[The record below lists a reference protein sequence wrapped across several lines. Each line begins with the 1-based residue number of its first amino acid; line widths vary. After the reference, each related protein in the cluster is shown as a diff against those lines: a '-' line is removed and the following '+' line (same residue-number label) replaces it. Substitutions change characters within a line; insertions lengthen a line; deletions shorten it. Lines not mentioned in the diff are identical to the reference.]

1 MSDNKTESSAAQAVA
16 DRMSDAGEAVLA
28 STDGAE
34 RTQLGWGWSEASE
47 QERRRWF
54 YTPTDHGGLAVADMT
69 PGQYQRTMALVAAG
83 LSEAGYATVTTIMGL
98 ENLLDR
104 TEGFAGFSFSRQRGR
119 DPGEYRLRIFGTPGE
134 RTWGWRFGGHHVS
147 LNNLV
152 VDGELVSS
160 TPCFLGAD
168 PAESPLLGSATLR
181 PLGGAEGLGRALVRS
196 LDEAQLAKAVLCPR
210 APTDIVSGN
219 RTSAG
224 VGDRVVPVGDLF
236 RGRFADPELTSQ
248 MDAVH
253 EAAEQYYGIT
263 EVDHQAVELTATP
276 LGVPASALEADQ
288 RALLLA
294 LLDCYTGRAP
304 EELIEREAARYA
316 GPLLDEVH
324 FAWAGSLE
332 PGSAEPGSAGA
343 CYYRLQGPRLLVEYD
358 NTQRLANHAHSVW
371 RDPEGDFGADALAA
385 HRAAHHS

>member
-1 MSDNKTESSAAQAVA
+1 MSDNQTESGAARAVA
-16 DRMSDAGEAVLA
+16 DRMSDAAEAVLA
-28 STDGAE
+28 GVSGPE
-34 RTQLGWGWSEASE
+34 RSQLGWGWSESAE
-47 QERRRWF
+47 RERRRWF
-54 YTPTDHGGLAVADMT
+54 YTPTDHGGLAVADMA
-69 PGQYQRTMALVAAG
+69 PGQYQRTMALLATG
-83 LSEAGYATVTTIMGL
+83 LSEAAYATVTTIIGL

-104 TEGFAGFSFSRQRGR
+104 VEGFAGFSFARQRGR
-119 DPGEYRLRIFGTPGE
+119 DPGQYRLRIFGIPGE

-168 PAESPLLGSATLR
+168 PATSPLLGTEALR
-181 PLGGAEGLGRALVRS
+181 PLGGVEDLGRALVRS
-196 LDEAQLAKAVLCPR
+196 LDDAQLAEAVLSPR
-210 APTDIVSGN
+210 APTDIVTGN
-219 RTSAG
+219 RTSVG

-236 RGRFADPELTSQ
+236 RGRFADPEHARQ
-248 MDAVH
+248 MDAAH
-253 EAAEQYYGIT
+253 DAGERYYGIT
-263 EVDHQAVELTATP
+263 DADHQAVELTARP
-276 LGVPASALEADQ
+276 LGVPAAALDTDQ

-294 LLDCYTGRAP
+294 LLDCYTGRVP
-304 EELIEREAARYA
+304 EQLIEREAARYA

-324 FAWAGSLE
+324 FAWAGPLE
-332 PGSAEPGSAGA
+332 PGSGEPGSAGP

-358 NTQRLANHAHSVW
+358 NTQRQVNHAHSVW